1 MFEKKERSGK
11 FDLGKESKRK
21 ASSGGQYDKG
31 NHEQEKKEN
40 QNKGRGQYDRGN
52 IGKECKNSGQHD
64 KEKDEDEKKESKGG
78 GQYDRRRQD
87 KV

>member
-31 NHEQEKKEN
+31 NHEQEK
-40 QNKGRGQYDRGN
+40 
-52 IGKECKNSGQHD
+52 
-64 KEKDEDEKKESKGG
+64 
-78 GQYDRRRQD
+78 
-87 KV
+87 